1 MFDDSLTAP
10 FLAKDADKFWK
21 AENYGPAYLVV
32 DHVCAFDGA
41 FTKENVEH
49 CLEDF
54 IREQGW
60 PMGKVMNCIRLA
72 LTGASSGLGIA
83 DILSFIGKKEFAAR
97 MGFAG
102 ERLGR
107 E

>member
-1 MFDDSLTAP
+1 MC
-10 FLAKDADKFWK
+10 
-21 AENYGPAYLVV
+21 G
-32 DHVCAFDGA
+32 FDGA
-41 FTKENVEH
+41 FTKENIEP

-72 LTGASSGLGIA
+72 ITGAASGLGIA
-83 DILSFIGKKEFAAR
+83 DILSFIGKKEFRAR
-97 MGFAG
+97 MDYAG
-102 ERLGR
+102 ERLGK